1 MQYVEQKNARSI
13 LGKGVF
19 LLFGLILID
28 QFSKI
33 FPKTIFLNNNFAFSL
48 PVPVVL
54 MYLIYALVLFF
65 MGRHIW
71 KNFKTF
77 SLKELTAWN
86 LIFAGALS
94 NIGER
99 IVLGYVRDWI
109 YIYNGIFNLADGY
122 IIVGIILLLS
132 LGKNAKLQKTSNKQI
147 LN

>member
-19 LLFGLILID
+19 LLLGLILID
-28 QFSKI
+28 LISKI
-33 FPKTIFLNNNFAFSL
+33 FPKCIFQNNNFAFSL
-48 PVPVVL
+48 PVPIVL

-99 IVLGYVRDWI
+99 IILGYVRDWI

-122 IIVGIILLLS
+122 IIAGIVILIF
-132 LGKNAKLQKTSNKQI
+132 TSKDQMQVKK
-147 LN
+147 